1 MCLRIK
7 CLACCGA
14 DGSDRLAF
22 RLAIASGQSSSAGSL
37 AQKIYKRI
45 GDGMTLLPQ
54 VLRNLGMAA
63 CRSSSRRL
71 DAFLVCSMRVVCRV
85 HAIGCLICLE
95 YIEMRGQSL
104 FSRSSECLRQTSLP
118 LRRRS
123 QPLSSEYF
131 FFVWGPECASC
142 LRRQVVPCTHI
153 ANSKR
158 LSK

>member
-22 RLAIASGQSSSAGSL
+22 RLAIASVQSSSAGSL
-37 AQKIYKRI
+37 AQKICKR
-45 GDGMTLLPQ
+45 MTLLPQ

-71 DAFLVCSMRVVCRV
+71 DAFLVCSMRVVCRL

-104 FSRSSECLRQTSLP
+104 FSMSSECLRQTSLP

-123 QPLSSEYF
+123 QPLSSEYWL
-131 FFVWGPECASC
+131 FVGGLEGASC
-142 LRRQVVPCTHI
+142 LRRQGVPCTHI
-153 ANSKR
+153 PNSKL